1 MSQHASS
8 LPEILKAVAGRW
20 RRSRQRRAHMREL
33 DQCGQQVESIAS
45 DLGMSV
51 AELRR
56 TAANG
61 PDAAREVYDRLGALR
76 LERRSIDHATMRD
89 LERVCSQCAA
99 KRRCRYD
106 LEQASVSVHDEYC
119 PNAETL
125 AALAQAFIVRQ
136 PA

>member
-1 MSQHASS
+1 MLRPGLS
-8 LPEILKAVAGRW
+8 LQGVVRVIAGRW
-20 RRSRQRRAHMREL
+20 RRSRERRTHMREL
-33 DQCGQQVESIAS
+33 DWCGQQDSIAS

-56 TAANG
+56 ATASG

-76 LERRSIDHATMRD
+76 LEPRSVDHATMRD

-99 KRRCRYD
+99 KRRCRHD
-106 LEQASVSVHDEYC
+106 LERASVSVHDKYC
-119 PNAETL
+119 SNLATF
-125 AALAQAFIVRQ
+125 AALAQESNFRQ